1 LEAHNLYPL
10 LSTPQSIR
18 LSELSARVSRAIEEA
33 FSYTSFWVI
42 ADVTN
47 HTYKSQKDYHYFELV
62 EKAEGTN
69 MILAKFS
76 GSAWGTGSQKITE
89 FEKVTGQRFTGG
101 LNVLVKIIVKY
112 QATYGLQ
119 LTLQDIDIN
128 FTLGALEQQRQATL
142 LRLVRDNP
150 EHIRLEDGRLKTSN
164 QSFVLNR
171 AIQHIAVISSSTSAG
186 FQDFQHTL
194 ENNGFGYLFT
204 VDPYFALIQGDH
216 NAGLLVDKIIEVYR
230 SGIAYDAL
238 VIIRGGGAQTDFLIF
253 DHYAIARAIARFPI
267 PVITGIGHQKNETL
281 ADLVAH
287 TATKTPTKAAE
298 FIIAHN
304 REFEQELLQLQKN
317 LVIKAQQLLSVENK
331 KLSMIRTSVVTGT
344 RSMITIHKDTLVRN
358 NQITINTTK
367 SILYRHRASLD
378 SLAGKLSI
386 GPQRMVYKHQADIK
400 NVCGNLKTFNSLYLK
415 SKDYHLQHF
424 ASVIRLMSPENI
436 LSKGFAIVKS
446 KGKIRG
452 NADGINLGEEITI
465 ILAKQQMV
473 ATVTSKEDHDGTE
486 FDL

>member
-1 LEAHNLYPL
+1 MEASNRYPVA
-10 LSTPQSIR
+10 TPGSIR

-62 EKAEGTN
+62 EKAEGTSVL
-69 MILAKFS
+69 LAKFS
-76 GSAWGTGSQKITE
+76 GSAWGTGSQKIAE
-89 FEKVTGQRFTGG
+89 FEKATGQRFTGG
-101 LNVLVKIIVKY
+101 LNVLVKVTVKY
-112 QATYGLQ
+112 QAAYGLQ

-128 FTLGALEQQRQATL
+128 FTLGVLEQQRQATL

-150 EHIRLEDGRLKTSN
+150 EHIRIEDGRLKTSN
-164 QSFVLNR
+164 QGLVLNR
-171 AIQHIAVISSSTSAG
+171 VIQRIAVISSSTSAG

-194 ENNGFGYLFT
+194 ENNGWGYRFS

-216 NAGLLVDKIIEVYR
+216 NAGQLVDKIVAVYQ
-230 SGIAYDAL
+230 SGVAYDAL

-281 ADLVAH
+281 TDLAAH

-304 REFEQELLQLQKN
+304 RGFEQELLQLQKN
-317 LVIKAQQLLSVENK
+317 MVIKSQQLLSAENR
-331 KLSMIRTSVVTGT
+331 KLSMIRTSLVNNT
-344 RSMITIHKDTLVRN
+344 RSMITGHKDALVRN

-367 SILYRHRASLD
+367 SILYRHRTGLNNLYS
-378 SLAGKLSI
+378 KLSI
-386 GPQRMVYKHQADIK
+386 QPKGMLYKHQAELSII
-400 NVCGNLKTFNSLYLK
+400 CRNLKTFSNLYSKSQENKLSHYASLIK
-415 SKDYHLQHF
+415 
-424 ASVIRLMSPENI
+424 LMSPENI
-436 LSKGFAIVKS
+436 LSKGFAIVKA

-452 NADGINLGEEITI
+452 NADGINLGEEITV
-465 ILAKQQMV
+465 ILAKQQLV
-473 ATVTSKEDHDGTE
+473 ATVTSKENHDGTE
-486 FDL
+486 FNI